1 MSKISEIVDSK
12 KHYEG
17 INLMERMEE
26 CHISAISIAIIEN
39 FEIRDEVNNAFK
51 KIYGCWCLLNAH

>member
-51 KIYGCWCLLNAH
+51 KIYGC